1 VNILQIKEISQDKKQ
16 YVIFYLADKK
26 FGVNINQTKEILS
39 KTKMTFVP
47 DSPEFISGI
56 INLRGSVVPVVDL
69 KLRLKIKGEKKNKEG
84 KIIIVEL
91 DGLIAGM
98 MVDDVKEIEPL
109 TKENIV
115 DLPDLARKI
124 DSDYIEGV
132 GRAGKD
138 DELLL
143 LLDLKNIL
151 TNHEIEALK
160 NVDGEIDA

>member
-1 VNILQIKEISQDKKQ
+1 MQIKKISQDKKQ

-39 KTKMTFVP
+39 NTEMTFVP

-56 INLRGSVVPVVDL
+56 INLRGSVVPVVNL
-69 KLRLKIKGEKKNKEG
+69 KLRLNIKGNKKDREE

-91 DGLIAGM
+91 DGLTAGM

-115 DLPDLARKI
+115 NLPDLAKKV

-132 GRAGKD
+132 GRADKD

-143 LLDLKNIL
+143 LLNLKNVL
-151 TNHEIEALK
+151 SNHEIEELK
-160 NVDGEIDA
+160 NVDGKIDS

>member
-1 VNILQIKEISQDKKQ
+1 MQIKEISQDKKQ
-16 YVIFYLADKK
+16 YVIFYLADKR

-39 KTKMTFVP
+39 NTKMTFVP

-56 INLRGSVVPVVDL
+56 INLRGAVVPVVDL
-69 KLRLKIKGEKKNKEG
+69 KLRLNINGEKKDGNE

-91 DGLIAGM
+91 DGLTAGM
-98 MVDDVKEIEPL
+98 MVDDVKEIESL

-115 DLPDLARKI
+115 NLPDLARKI

-132 GRAGKD
+132 GRAEKD

-151 TNHEIEALK
+151 TNHEIEKLK
-160 NVDGEIDA
+160 NVDGGVDS

>member
-1 VNILQIKEISQDKKQ
+1 MLNI
-16 YVIFYLADKK
+16 IFSL
-26 FGVNINQTKEILS
+26 
-39 KTKMTFVP
+39 
-47 DSPEFISGI
+47 FISGI
-56 INLRGSVVPVVDL
+56 INLRGAVVPVVDL
-69 KLRLKIKGEKKNKEG
+69 KLRLNIKGEKKNREE

-91 DGLIAGM
+91 DGLTAGM

-115 DLPDLARKI
+115 NLPDLARKL

-143 LLDLKNIL
+143 LLDLKKVL
-151 TNHEIEALK
+151 TNNEIEKLK
-160 NVDGEIDA
+160 NVENEING

>member
-1 VNILQIKEISQDKKQ
+1 MQIKEISQDKKQ
-16 YVIFYLADKK
+16 YVIFYLADKR

-39 KTKMTFVP
+39 NTKMTFVP

-56 INLRGSVVPVVDL
+56 INLRGAVVPVVDL
-69 KLRLKIKGEKKNKEG
+69 KLRLNINGEKKDGNE

-91 DGLIAGM
+91 DGLTAGM
-98 MVDDVKEIEPL
+98 MVDDVKEIESL

-115 DLPDLARKI
+115 NLPDLARKI

-132 GRAGKD
+132 GRAEKD

-151 TNHEIEALK
+151 TNHEIEKLK
-160 NVDGEIDA
+160 NVDGGIDC

>member
-1 VNILQIKEISQDKKQ
+1 MQIKEISQDKKQ

-39 KTKMTFVP
+39 NTEMTFVP

-56 INLRGSVVPVVDL
+56 INLRGSVVPVVNL
-69 KLRLKIKGEKKNKEG
+69 KMRLNITGNKKDKEE

-91 DGLIAGM
+91 DGLTAGM

-109 TKENIV
+109 TRENIIN
-115 DLPDLARKI
+115 LPDLARKV

-132 GRAGKD
+132 GRADKS

-143 LLDLKNIL
+143 LLNLKNVL
-151 TNHEIEALK
+151 SNREIEELK
-160 NVDGEIDA
+160 NVDAGIDS

>member
-1 VNILQIKEISQDKKQ
+1 MQIKEITQDKKQ

-26 FGVNINQTKEILS
+26 FGVNINQTREILS
-39 KTKMTFVP
+39 RTEMTYVP
-47 DSPEFISGI
+47 DSPEFIRGI
-56 INLRGSVVPVVDL
+56 INLRGAVVPVIDL
-69 KLRLKIKGEKKNKEG
+69 KMRLKIKGEKKDGEE

-91 DGLIAGM
+91 DGLTAGM

-115 DLPDLARKI
+115 NLPDLAKKV

-132 GRAGKD
+132 GRAGENE
-138 DELLL
+138 ELLL

-151 TNHEIEALK
+151 TNREIKELK
-160 NVDGEIDA
+160 STGDQIDS

>member
-1 VNILQIKEISQDKKQ
+1 MQIKKISQDKKQ

-39 KTKMTFVP
+39 NTEMTFVP

-56 INLRGSVVPVVDL
+56 INLRGSVVPVVNL
-69 KLRLKIKGEKKNKEG
+69 KMRLNIKGNKKDKEE

-91 DGLIAGM
+91 DGLTAGM

-115 DLPDLARKI
+115 NLPDLARKV

-132 GRAGKD
+132 GRADKS

-143 LLDLKNIL
+143 LLNLKNVL
-151 TNHEIEALK
+151 SNNEIEELK
-160 NVDGEIDA
+160 NVDGGVES

>member
-1 VNILQIKEISQDKKQ
+1 MQIKEISQNEKQ

-39 KTKMTFVP
+39 NTKMTFVP

-56 INLRGSVVPVVDL
+56 INLRGAVVPIVDL
-69 KLRLKIKGEKKNKEG
+69 KMRLNINGQQKEREE

-91 DGLIAGM
+91 AGLTAGM

-109 TKENIV
+109 SKENIV
-115 DLPDLARKI
+115 NLPDLARKI

-138 DELLL
+138 EDLLL
-143 LLDLKNIL
+143 LLDLKNVL
-151 TNHEIEALK
+151 TNHEIEELK
-160 NVDGEIDA
+160 NVDGVIDG